1 MQTLHSLPES
11 PVTHNLFDEGTRWR
25 VVIVDAHTV
34 MREMLRMTLNAYS
47 DLIVVVGEA
56 FDGEEAVEQATRY
69 QPDLVLMDV
78 NLPQDSSLEATRA
91 IKRLLPDSVIV
102 GMSAEYTPH
111 QYNAMIA
118 AGAVAFVRKEDA
130 AELLFKTIVYS
141 MMTYRPCHAFQ

>member
-102 GMSAEYTPH
+102 GMSAEY
-111 QYNAMIA
+111 
-118 AGAVAFVRKEDA
+118 
-130 AELLFKTIVYS
+130 
-141 MMTYRPCHAFQ
+141 